1 MGLASSESA
10 FERHLATDRLRLFDV
25 GARGGID
32 PRWRPFHACIE
43 AIGFEP
49 DPAECDRLNR
59 EAGSQDPPV
68 RFLPH
73 ALAKGNEEVVI
84 YEANWPP
91 ASSIY
96 PPNEE
101 FLKPFPGAS
110 HLLGVK
116 DKRRINTVSLDE
128 ACRTQDIWPD
138 CLKLDV
144 EGAELQVLQ
153 GGERATG
160 GTLVL
165 ELEVEFAPL
174 RVGQPLFA
182 DVDAYLRGRGWR
194 LLGLRRVQWRRSAGL
209 DPRATGYGG
218 QLTQADALYCNA
230 PLLDEGLTQTTAL
243 KLLLILSAYRQ
254 VDLAL
259 ELLRAPGGALLGL
272 PSTERAE
279 LERLVL
285 NQPSPLIRLARR
297 VSRRLDAERRRAL
310 VDALQPGDATIWH
323 DPHFF

>member
-1 MGLASSESA
+1 MPNA
-10 FERHLATDRLRLFDV
+10 FDEHLAADRLCLFDI

-32 PRWRPFHACIE
+32 PRWRPFHRYIE

-49 DPAECDRLNR
+49 DRLECDRLNR
-59 EAGSQDPPV
+59 EWRSHDPPI
-68 RFLPH
+68 RFLPY
-73 ALAKGNEEVVI
+73 ALAGRAEEVTF

-101 FLKPFPGAS
+101 FLKPFPFAS

-116 DKRRINTVSLDE
+116 DKRRISAVTLDE
-128 ACRTQDIWPD
+128 ACRSEGIWPD
-138 CLKLDV
+138 YLKLDV
-144 EGAELQVLQ
+144 EGAELQVLE
-153 GGERATG
+153 GGEQATA
-160 GTLVL
+160 GTLTL

-174 RVGQPLFA
+174 RTGQPLFA
-182 DVDAYLRGRGWR
+182 DIDVYLRRRGWC
-194 LLGLRRVQWRRSAGL
+194 LLGLRRVHWRRSAGL
-209 DPRATGYGG
+209 DPRGTGYGG
-218 QLTQADALYCNA
+218 QLTQADALYYNA
-230 PLLDEGLTQTTAL
+230 SLLDEGLSPARAL
-243 KLLLILSAYRQ
+243 KLVLLLAAYHQ

-259 ELLRAPGGALLGL
+259 ELLRAPVAPLRGL
-272 PSTERAE
+272 SPGERAE

-285 NQPSPLIRLARR
+285 DRPNALVRLARR
-297 VSRRLDAERRRAL
+297 ISRRLDAERRRAL

>member
-1 MGLASSESA
+1 MRANA
-10 FERHLATDRLRLFDV
+10 FDKHLAADRLRLFDV

-32 PRWRPFHACIE
+32 PRWRPFHAYIE

-49 DPAECDRLNR
+49 DPTECERLNR
-59 EAGSQDPPV
+59 EAASQSPPV

-73 ALAKGNEEVVI
+73 ALAKGSGEVTF

-96 PPNEE
+96 PPNDE
-101 FLKPFPGAS
+101 FLEPFPYAT

-116 DKRRINTVSLDE
+116 GERRIDAVSLDE
-128 ACRTQDIWPD
+128 ACRREGIWPD

-144 EGAELQVLQ
+144 EGAELQVLE
-153 GGERATG
+153 GGERASG
-160 GTLVL
+160 GALVL

-174 RVGQPLFA
+174 RTGQPLFA
-182 DVDAYLRGRGWR
+182 DVDAYLRSRGWS
-194 LLGLRRVQWRRSAGL
+194 LLGLRRVHWRRSAGL

-218 QLTQADALYCNA
+218 QLTQADALYFNA
-230 PLLDEGLTQTTAL
+230 PLLDEGLTQARAL
-243 KLLLILSAYRQ
+243 KLVLILSAYRQ
-254 VDLAL
+254 LDLAL
-259 ELLRAPGGALLGL
+259 ELLRAPAGALREL
-272 PSTERAE
+272 PSSDRAE

-285 NQPSPLIRLARR
+285 NRPGLLLRLARR
-297 VSRRLDAERRRAL
+297 VSRRVDAERRRAL
-310 VDALQPGDATIWH
+310 ADALQPGDATIWH